1 MYRVLSPANAAF
13 SASAGTI
20 TFTTEVPISLSHV
33 LKVANQ
39 TRGEILFDPSGAS
52 GPGYMQNASYAAG
65 VLTLGV
71 PTHDHANSDELF
83 IEYDD
88 GEAGGG
94 GGGGGGGGH
103 ATAANQTLQLTELQ
117 AINADLG
124 APTDAPAASP
134 TATAG
139 IGGLIRLGLEGLAT
153 ALTNWTTLLARI
165 PALQSGNVPVVTTAS
180 VTDPTGNG
188 TRGYD
193 FANAL
198 RQAFT
203 ATSTAAVALPTLG
216 TSREVMLMP
225 STRCF
230 VRFGDSGVAAAAA
243 AAGNLALAADERF
256 HLRIPVGVTHLRVI
270 RDTADGN
277 LGVTAVL

>member
-1 MYRVLSPANAAF
+1 MYRVLDPANAAF
-13 SASAGTI
+13 VASAGTI
-20 TFTTEVPISLSHV
+20 TFTTEVPASLSHV
-33 LKVANQ
+33 RKVTNL
-39 TRGEILFDPSGAS
+39 TRGEVLFDPTGDS
-52 GPGYMQNASYAAG
+52 GPGYMQTATYAAG

-71 PTHDHANSDELF
+71 PTQDHANNDRLF

-88 GEAGGG
+88 GEGAGGG
-94 GGGGGGGGH
+94 GGSGH
-103 ATAANQTLQLTELQ
+103 SSAQLAQLE

-124 APTDAPAASP
+124 TPTDAPAASP

-198 RQAFT
+198 RQAYT
-203 ATSTAAVALPTLG
+203 STSTAAVALPALG
-216 TSREVMLMP
+216 TSRELMLMP

-230 VRFGDSGVAAAAA
+230 VRFGDSNVGAAAA

-256 HLRIPVGVTHLRVI
+256 HLRISAGVTHFRVI

-277 LGVTAVL
+277 LSVTAVL

>member
-1 MYRVLSPANAAF
+1 MYRVLDPANAAF

-39 TRGEILFDPSGAS
+39 TQGEILFDPSGAS
-52 GPGYMQNASYAAG
+52 GPGYMQNATYANG

-71 PTHDHANSDELF
+71 STQGHANNDKLF

-88 GEAGGG
+88 GEGAGGG
-94 GGGGGGGGH
+94 GGSGH
-103 ATAANQTLQLTELQ
+103 SSAQLAELE

-124 APTDAPAASP
+124 APADAAATSDTGTFGVIP
-134 TATAG
+134 
-139 IGGLIRLGLEGLAT
+139 LVKRLLQ
-153 ALTNWTTLLARI
+153 NWTTLLARI

-180 VTDPTGNG
+180 VADPTGNG

-203 ATSTAAVALPTLG
+203 STSTAAVALPTLG
-216 TSREVMLMP
+216 GSRELMLMP

-230 VRFGDSGVAAAAA
+230 VRLGDSGVAAAAA

-256 HLRIPVGVTHLRVI
+256 HLRIPAGVTHFRVI
-270 RDTADGN
+270 RDAADGN
-277 LGVTAVL
+277 LSVTAVL